1 MDSGRSTCVDL
12 RCRVADPVLLLLDVD
27 GVINAFGKPGW
38 GAAPRKTKIGE
49 CTIRWA
55 PRLVFSLKSL
65 QRAGLIEM
73 WWSTTW
79 CGDELALKLLEA
91 RLGLQ
96 LPRAFTERPPHKT
109 WGDMKA
115 GAALDALNAGR
126 RVAWADDT
134 EVRGAWYLF
143 PRFESEE
150 RQGSILPLI
159 PHPNRGLQPDHV
171 QAIEGFARASHRTG
185 MQD

>member
-1 MDSGRSTCVDL
+1 MADS
-12 RCRVADPVLLLLDVD
+12 VLLLLDID

-49 CTIRWA
+49 HTIRWA
-55 PRLVFSLKSL
+55 PRLVLELKAL

-73 WWSTTW
+73 WWSSTW
-79 CGDELALKLLEA
+79 CGDEFDLKVLEA
-91 RLGLQ
+91 RLGLH

-115 GAALDALNAGR
+115 EAALDAMNAGR

-143 PRFESEE
+143 PRFVTEE
-150 RQGSILPLI
+150 RCGQILPVI
-159 PHPNRGLQPDHV
+159 PHPNRGLQPEDV
-171 QAIEGFARASHRTG
+171 RSIEGFARASHQTG